1 MIYIYYIIYIILYII
16 YICMHIPLIA
26 TNHIVSSSHVTSFPW
41 RSRQDFPEI
50 APSGSPPW
58 HFCHC
63 PGNAACC
70 GFLRWFLRWVG
81 GFSGPSEGWS
91 PQQGD
96 TLSHSEL
103 SWKLEEFLLMTQ
115 IGMVKMYEV
124 IHNHDHRICDFCL
137 LAATGARR
145 RDDSWHV
152 GERQEPVQSRSVI
165 PKMVSQNRTPIAG
178 WFIWKL
184 LETPFKMDDIGGTP
198 MTLETSKDGLKAKHT
213 FENHKASFSLS
224 CSTSW
229 CQINQCPCEFFAI
242 FLEGTKT
249 SVGQ

>member
-1 MIYIYYIIYIILYII
+1 ML
-16 YICMHIPLIA
+16 PLSPGVPDRTSLKSLQAEALRGISA
-26 TNHIVSSSHVTSFPW
+26 TALATWHAADSSVDSSVELE
-41 RSRQDFPEI
+41 DFPGHQKVEV
-50 APSGSPPW
+50 P
-58 HFCHC
+58 
-63 PGNAACC
+63 N
-70 GFLRWFLRWVG
+70 RV
-81 GFSGPSEGWS
+81 
-91 PQQGD
+91 
-96 TLSHSEL
+96 
-103 SWKLEEFLLMTQ
+103 TQ
-115 IGMVKMYEV
+115 IGMVKMYDIKLIKMFEV

-152 GERQEPVQSRSVI
+152 GERQEPFQSRSVI

-224 CSTSW
+224 CSTS
-229 CQINQCPCEFFAI
+229 
-242 FLEGTKT
+242 
-249 SVGQ
+249 

>member
-1 MIYIYYIIYIILYII
+1 ML
-16 YICMHIPLIA
+16 PLSPGVPDRTSLKSLQAEALRGISA
-26 TNHIVSSSHVTSFPW
+26 TALATRHAADSSGDSSVELESPAGWHSFSQW
-41 RSRQDFPEI
+41 AELK
-50 APSGSPPW
+50 A
-58 HFCHC
+58 
-63 PGNAACC
+63 
-70 GFLRWFLRWVG
+70 G
-81 GFSGPSEGWS
+81 GISIE
-91 PQQGD
+91 
-96 TLSHSEL
+96 
-103 SWKLEEFLLMTQ
+103 TQ
-115 IGMVKMYEV
+115 IGMVKMYDIKLIKMFEV

-152 GERQEPVQSRSVI
+152 GERQEPFQSRSVI

-224 CSTSW
+224 CSTS
-229 CQINQCPCEFFAI
+229 
-242 FLEGTKT
+242 
-249 SVGQ
+249 